1 MESNDNKCVICYE
14 TITNSVKLEC
24 NHIFCLKCIFLSSK
38 NNNDIVKCSLCRK
51 IINFDN
57 EIKRNVFTPRIEN
70 NIRFNGHNEHL
81 IQLGYLCFC
90 NNCQNE
96 REQREINRENHEF
109 NIQNGNLCYCNNCK
123 YERLRRERESQELNR
138 ERERQ
143 QISHEYRTINNMFC
157 FCISCHNVRQRRQD
171 QHEIIK
177 NIFQQIKNN
186 KKKLRGFGE
195 YRSFKNIEKEYY
207 DAYITSINRY
217 NGRGKTN
224 DRNLRSD
231 DRSEQALLYSRELI
245 SRQEKYINDVPMI
258 QLKRKEKKEIH
269 HQKRIENI
277 NKSLNK
283 IISQNDII
291 NY

>member
-57 EIKRNVFTPRIEN
+57 NVKRNVFKSRIEFN
-70 NIRFNGHNEHL
+70 ESIRIIEA
-81 IQLGYLCFC
+81 Q
-90 NNCQNE
+90 
-96 REQREINRENHEF
+96 
-109 NIQNGNLCYCNNCK
+109 
-123 YERLRRERESQELNR
+123 RREEEVIRR

-143 QISHEYRTINNMFC
+143 QLSHEYRTLNNMFC
-157 FCISCHNVRQRRQD
+157 FCIICEDNRERRQERI
-171 QHEIIK
+171 EIIK

-186 KKKLRGFGE
+186 KKILRVFGE
-195 YRSFKNIEKEYY
+195 YRSFKRIEEEYY
-207 DAYITSINRY
+207 HAYITSIDRY
-217 NGRGKTN
+217 NRFGKTN
-224 DRNLRSD
+224 DRKLRTEH
-231 DRSEQALLYSRELI
+231 RSEQAFLYAQELI
-245 SRQEKYINDVPMI
+245 TRQEKYINDVPMI
-258 QLKRKEKKEIH
+258 QLKRKQEREEYL
-269 HQKRIENI
+269 RIKNENI

-283 IISQNDII
+283 IIIQNDII